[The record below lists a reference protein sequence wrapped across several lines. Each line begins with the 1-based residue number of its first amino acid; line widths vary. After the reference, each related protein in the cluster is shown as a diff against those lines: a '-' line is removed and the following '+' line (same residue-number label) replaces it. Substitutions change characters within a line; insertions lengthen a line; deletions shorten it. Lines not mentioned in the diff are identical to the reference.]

1 MDEMHDNGRTI
12 DAAGAA
18 QTLTSLFDAG
28 SHSAPATPQ
37 STLRSTAPLRG
48 APSGRG
54 AADAPAPNPRREA
67 LPQTGAR
74 EPNFCREAL
83 PLLGEVARSAEGV
96 SGVESGAGEKRE
108 SGLKSPCHSETRSQT
123 GRGNPRPLTP
133 HINTVSTQRETD
145 CHVGLCPPRN
155 DGGGRKPVAPISATQ
170 NVENGAPTNQS
181 CHSET
186 SSQTGRGN
194 PRPLTPHINTVST
207 QRETDC
213 HVGLCPPRNDG
224 GGRKPVAPIS
234 ATQNVENGAPT
245 NQSCH
250 SETSSQTGRGNP
262 HPPSPSPPLLRAH
275 FARLC
280 AEADALHRADPGF
293 DLDSALRDPAFVRLT
308 APDVG
313 VPVADAWYAL
323 HRREYAETLRRESLE
338 QAAAAVASGS
348 LRPREGGRASG
359 GELLGTDPRRMTAA
373 QRAELRD
380 RIKRG
385 ERVYPR

>member
-18 QTLTSLFDAG
+18 QTLPSLFDAG

-37 STLRSTAPLRG
+37 STLRSAAPLRG

-74 EPNFCREAL
+74 EPNLCREAL

-108 SGLKSPCHSETRSQT
+108 SGLKS
-123 GRGNPRPLTP
+123 
-133 HINTVSTQRETD
+133 
-145 CHVGLCPPRN
+145 
-155 DGGGRKPVAPISATQ
+155 
-170 NVENGAPTNQS
+170 
-181 CHSET
+181 
-186 SSQTGRGN
+186 
-194 PRPLTPHINTVST
+194 
-207 QRETDC
+207 
-213 HVGLCPPRNDG
+213 
-224 GGRKPVAPIS
+224 
-234 ATQNVENGAPT
+234 
-245 NQSCH
+245 
-250 SETSSQTGRGNP
+250 
-262 HPPSPSPPLLRAH
+262 PLLRAH

-348 LRPREGGRASG
+348 LRPREGGRTSG
-359 GELLGTDPRRMTAA
+359 GELLGTDPRHMTAA

>member
-1 MDEMHDNGRTI
+1 MDEMHDKGRTI
-12 DAAGAA
+12 DA
-18 QTLTSLFDAG
+18 
-28 SHSAPATPQ
+28 PARN
-37 STLRSTAPLRG
+37 L
-48 APSGRG
+48 
-54 AADAPAPNPRREA
+54 
-67 LPQTGAR
+67 
-74 EPNFCREAL
+74 CREAL

-96 SGVESGAGEKRE
+96 AGVEFGAGEKRK
-108 SGLKSPCHSETRSQT
+108 SGLKFPCHCETSAHT
-123 GRGNPRPLTP
+123 GRGNPRPPAP
-133 HINTVSTQRETD
+133 HINTASAKRETD
-145 CHVGLCPPRN
+145 SHVASAPRN
-155 DGGGRKPVAPISATQ
+155 DKGGLNPAVSFPNRQSLDTGDPSVGLTSDSSPKRGAKRDASNPRREAPPLCKGRWVGASRAGGIAQQTAGQAPISGES
-170 NVENGAPTNQS
+170 VSAPAAD
-181 CHSET
+181 
-186 SSQTGRGN
+186 N
-194 PRPLTPHINTVST
+194 PS
-207 QRETDC
+207 
-213 HVGLCPPRNDG
+213 
-224 GGRKPVAPIS
+224 VAPR
-234 ATQNVENGAPT
+234 QLPLHKGAESDLAPAAE
-245 NQSCH
+245 S
-250 SETSSQTGRGNP
+250 
-262 HPPSPSPPLLRAH
+262 PLLRAH

-359 GELLGTDPRRMTAA
+359 GELLGTDPRHMTAA

>member
-18 QTLTSLFDAG
+18 QTLPSLFDAG

-67 LPQTGAR
+67 LP
-74 EPNFCREAL
+74 
-83 PLLGEVARSAEGV
+83 LLGEAARSAEGV

-108 SGLKSPCHSETRSQT
+108 SGLKSP
-123 GRGNPRPLTP
+123 
-133 HINTVSTQRETD
+133 
-145 CHVGLCPPRN
+145 
-155 DGGGRKPVAPISATQ
+155 
-170 NVENGAPTNQS
+170 
-181 CHSET
+181 
-186 SSQTGRGN
+186 
-194 PRPLTPHINTVST
+194 
-207 QRETDC
+207 
-213 HVGLCPPRNDG
+213 
-224 GGRKPVAPIS
+224 
-234 ATQNVENGAPT
+234 
-245 NQSCH
+245 CH

-293 DLDSALRDPAFVRLT
+293 DLDSALRDPTFVRLT

-359 GELLGTDPRRMTAA
+359 GELLGTDPRHMTAA

>member
-18 QTLTSLFDAG
+18 QTLPSLFDAG

-74 EPNFCREAL
+74 EPNLCREAL
-83 PLLGEVARSAEGV
+83 PLPGEVPSAHTEERGRQSSDTSRV
-96 SGVESGAGEKRE
+96 KKTASTQNPPVGDGPRAVPKTSRPAPHDK
-108 SGLKSPCHSETRSQT
+108 LTYPPQAPCHCGTSSQI
-123 GRGNPRPLTP
+123 GRGNPRPNTP
-133 HINTVSTQRETD
+133 HINPVSPQRKTD
-145 CHVGLCPPRN
+145 SHVDGAPR
-155 DGGGRKPVAPISATQ
+155 DGGISRFTKQ
-170 NVENGAPTNQS
+170 
-181 CHSET
+181 
-186 SSQTGRGN
+186 
-194 PRPLTPHINTVST
+194 
-207 QRETDC
+207 
-213 HVGLCPPRNDG
+213 
-224 GGRKPVAPIS
+224 
-234 ATQNVENGAPT
+234 
-245 NQSCH
+245 
-250 SETSSQTGRGNP
+250 
-262 HPPSPSPPLLRAH
+262 PPSPFRGNDKGGLNPAVSFPNRQSLTPGDPSVSLTAASSPKRGAESDTPKSPLLRAH

>member
-18 QTLTSLFDAG
+18 QTLPSLFDAG

-37 STLRSTAPLRG
+37 STLQSTAPLRG

-54 AADAPAPNPRREA
+54 AADAPAPKPRREA

-74 EPNFCREAL
+74 EPNLCREAL

-96 SGVESGAGEKRE
+96 SGVETGAGEKRE
-108 SGLKSPCHSETRSQT
+108 SGLKSPCHSETSPQT

-155 DGGGRKPVAPISATQ
+155 DGGGRKPVAPISTAQ
-170 NVENGAPTNQS
+170 NVEN
-181 CHSET
+181 
-186 SSQTGRGN
+186 
-194 PRPLTPHINTVST
+194 
-207 QRETDC
+207 D
-213 HVGLCPPRNDG
+213 
-224 GGRKPVAPIS
+224 
-234 ATQNVENGAPT
+234 APT

-262 HPPSPSPPLLRAH
+262 HPPSPESPLLRAH

-359 GELLGTDPRRMTAA
+359 GELLGTDPRHMTAA

>member
-12 DAAGAA
+12 DAAE
-18 QTLTSLFDAG
+18 LNLC
-28 SHSAPATPQ
+28 
-37 STLRSTAPLRG
+37 
-48 APSGRG
+48 
-54 AADAPAPNPRREA
+54 REA
-67 LPQTGAR
+67 LQGDTQ
-74 EPNFCREAL
+74 NLCREAL
-83 PLLGEVARSAEGV
+83 PLPGEVPSAHTEERGRQSSDTSRV
-96 SGVESGAGEKRE
+96 KKTASTQNPPVGDGPRAVPKTSRPAPHDK
-108 SGLKSPCHSETRSQT
+108 LTYPPQAPCHC
-123 GRGNPRPLTP
+123 G
-133 HINTVSTQRETD
+133 
-145 CHVGLCPPRN
+145 
-155 DGGGRKPVAPISATQ
+155 
-170 NVENGAPTNQS
+170 
-181 CHSET
+181 T

-224 GGRKPVAPIS
+224 GGRKPGAPIS

-262 HPPSPSPPLLRAH
+262 HPPSPESPLLRAH

>member
-18 QTLTSLFDAG
+18 QTLPSLFDAG

-54 AADAPAPNPRREA
+54 AADAPAPKPRREA

-74 EPNFCREAL
+74 EPNLCREAL
-83 PLLGEVARSAEGV
+83 PLLGEVAQSAEGV

-108 SGLKSPCHSETRSQT
+108 SGLKS
-123 GRGNPRPLTP
+123 
-133 HINTVSTQRETD
+133 
-145 CHVGLCPPRN
+145 
-155 DGGGRKPVAPISATQ
+155 
-170 NVENGAPTNQS
+170 
-181 CHSET
+181 
-186 SSQTGRGN
+186 
-194 PRPLTPHINTVST
+194 
-207 QRETDC
+207 
-213 HVGLCPPRNDG
+213 
-224 GGRKPVAPIS
+224 
-234 ATQNVENGAPT
+234 
-245 NQSCH
+245 
-250 SETSSQTGRGNP
+250 
-262 HPPSPSPPLLRAH
+262 PLLRAH

-359 GELLGTDPRRMTAA
+359 GELLGTDPRHMTAA

>member
-1 MDEMHDNGRTI
+1 M
-12 DAAGAA
+12 
-18 QTLTSLFDAG
+18 
-28 SHSAPATPQ
+28 
-37 STLRSTAPLRG
+37 
-48 APSGRG
+48 
-54 AADAPAPNPRREA
+54 
-67 LPQTGAR
+67 TG
-74 EPNFCREAL
+74 NF
-83 PLLGEVARSAEGV
+83 
-96 SGVESGAGEKRE
+96 ES
-108 SGLKSPCHSETRSQT
+108 P
-123 GRGNPRPLTP
+123 
-133 HINTVSTQRETD
+133 
-145 CHVGLCPPRN
+145 
-155 DGGGRKPVAPISATQ
+155 APISDTQ
-170 NVENGAPTNQS
+170 KNVENGAPTNQS

-194 PRPLTPHINTVST
+194 P
-207 QRETDC
+207 
-213 HVGLCPPRNDG
+213 
-224 GGRKPVAPIS
+224 
-234 ATQNVENGAPT
+234 
-245 NQSCH
+245 
-250 SETSSQTGRGNP
+250 
-262 HPPSPSPPLLRAH
+262 SPSPPALRAH

-293 DLDSALRDPAFVRLT
+293 DLDTALRDPAFVRLT

-359 GELLGTDPRRMTAA
+359 GELLGTDPRHMTAA

>member
-1 MDEMHDNGRTI
+1 MENEISPGVKVQVRVRD
-12 DAAGAA
+12 DAPTKQTPAPQGAA
-18 QTLTSLFDAG
+18 PFRGSGAERRRGLQSGETASMEKTECTTDNSFPHRHSPDHGDPSVSLSLDSSPKRGAKG
-28 SHSAPATPQ
+28 VDENSPAPQGA
-37 STLRSTAPLRG
+37 APLRG
-48 APSGRG
+48 S
-54 AADAPAPNPRREA
+54 
-67 LPQTGAR
+67 PQCAHWGKGSPDSDM
-74 EPNFCREAL
+74 EQ
-83 PLLGEVARSAEGV
+83 EG
-96 SGVESGAGEKRE
+96 KD
-108 SGLKSPCHSETRSQT
+108 
-123 GRGNPRPLTP
+123 
-133 HINTVSTQRETD
+133 STQ
-145 CHVGLCPPRN
+145 
-155 DGGGRKPVAPISATQ
+155 Q
-170 NVENGAPTNQS
+170 N
-181 CHSET
+181 
-186 SSQTGRGN
+186 
-194 PRPLTPHINTVST
+194 
-207 QRETDC
+207 
-213 HVGLCPPRNDG
+213 
-224 GGRKPVAPIS
+224 
-234 ATQNVENGAPT
+234 
-245 NQSCH
+245 
-250 SETSSQTGRGNP
+250 
-262 HPPSPSPPLLRAH
+262 PPSPSPPLLRAH

>member
-18 QTLTSLFDAG
+18 QTLPSLFDAG

-37 STLRSTAPLRG
+37 STLQSTAPLRG

-54 AADAPAPNPRREA
+54 AADAPAPKPR
-67 LPQTGAR
+67 
-74 EPNFCREAL
+74 REAL
-83 PLLGEVARSAEGV
+83 PLLGEVARSAEEV
-96 SGVESGAGEKRE
+96 SGVETGAGEKRE
-108 SGLKSPCHSETRSQT
+108 SGLKSPCHSETSPQT
-123 GRGNPRPLTP
+123 GRGNPRPLTS
-133 HINTVSTQRETD
+133 HQDRT
-145 CHVGLCPPRN
+145 PPQ
-155 DGGGRKPVAPISATQ
+155 GEA
-170 NVENGAPTNQS
+170 
-181 CHSET
+181 
-186 SSQTGRGN
+186 
-194 PRPLTPHINTVST
+194 
-207 QRETDC
+207 DC

-275 FARLC
+275 LARLC

-359 GELLGTDPRRMTAA
+359 GELLGTDPRHMTAA